1 MAVFFRPWFLLMVAA
16 VLVACL
22 VASGDGFRLRDFEVD
37 DNQRASVAFAKK
49 KIQGRRVV
57 MQEVKKRVVVDQDD
71 DDDDDDDDEE
81 EGMEDDEDEE
91 EEERAAE
98 SKYKFERVR
107 RSYRLS
113 PEQKKKADGTRAH
126 FKDEV
131 KSSKIKVSKPA
142 VDDDDEDDDEEEKS
156 IFNLYGLLGSKK
168 SKGSVEDKEEVHVK
182 HQKKKDVVVKDEQ
195 DDDDDEEDEKESG
208 GLFGW
213 LKDQIS
219 EGSYKEKDIKK
230 EVYKDSSVE
239 DDDDDD
245 DEDDEKE
252 GGIFAWLKK
261 LTDKVDDD
269 DHDND
274 KHGTDKDDDDDDDDE
289 DKEKENPLINFV
301 SSLLQSDKEETS
313 EEIKFRKVGAENEE
327 DEDSSAEKPKQKK
340 TKDSKI
346 VQLLNTSPLNSLFKS
361 DDIPSEAPI
370 QTDPKKIKKLQHTPS
385 KVVKQ
390 RIEIS
395 PEDFESLLLRIPSFV
410 PDYSRLKNNECRR
423 QGQIFQRQLRGKR
436 LWALQM
442 IDASAKVTSGLLR
455 GNANQLGDYDLCT
468 GIATKVKVKEDEQ
481 VRMRGKYC
489 LAHIDVVAEDD
500 DLKLP
505 VHLLQ
510 GRGFIKSTLNDPD
523 HFLPRFTTIN
533 WGICLP
539 AACNYEDAGSIIKN
553 FVKPYNTTGIKLFL
567 EIEEGNC
574 HVRQTTT
581 WTKLFKENWRLVAT
595 LGFYTFIVVVTVVA
609 SLNDFGI
616 IQIEPHT
623 KLPASQ
629 KSTDENND
637 ESTPT
642 EPSEDSNLLHQTL
655 MSFSIKR
662 TMRQLI
668 GGDDE
673 TLAGKE
679 VVGCLSG
686 LRALATIGLFCAL
699 RLIPMGFQP
708 FTNRNEFTESL
719 NTPWSVAL
727 RVLML
732 YADVYLV
739 VSGFLAAFHM
749 VGEYQQKQKIAWFR
763 RIVGRYLRLTVPLIP
778 VLIFYSVV
786 WEHLGNGPQ
795 WGDVVVKN
803 ANLCKHNFWNNILF
817 VQNWYPVEECCAP
830 HTFQLAIEMQLA
842 ILAPLLLI
850 ILTANPSYGV
860 AAFVLLHGLSTAMRF
875 VSTTEDRLSPYIY
888 HGIRLTQIYRTVNL
902 SFSETLHR
910 ATPYLAGFGL
920 GYLLR
925 EGDIRKQVDRGIRM
939 SGWIGMSIAVGWCFI
954 FPLDTADKDFQY
966 DIGDAA
972 QYAALAPLSWALSIC
987 WIIYYC
993 YTHEGSLLNRL
1004 LSCRLM
1010 TFLSKISYSVSLMQ
1024 FLVFFYFAGTTRGS
1038 EVFSWSG
1045 YLNRT
1050 EICLLLVGGTVL
1062 TLLYDLPVQNIKAM
1076 LDRSGV
1082 FDRMEK
1088 KDTTVVVL
1096 APPKED
1102 GHEEVVQNGTSS
1114 TEKPVENGNA
1124 ASDLDE
1130 QGEKTVIEEEEAEE
1144 KKVEDDFAS
1153 PFDDRDDDFTP
1164 RQVRKRQTPEPEP
1177 KPETPTKGFWDDD
1190 EESTVP
1196 KPVFKAPSPTKT
1208 TMETEEEEVEE
1219 VEVEEEEEEE
1229 EEEEDEEEEEEIDEE
1244 KEVIRRPTGSQ
1255 SKDEEEHEKEKPEVT
1270 TTTTTNR
1277 SSSFSPPYRRRQWR
1291 TWDD

>member
-1 MAVFFRPWFLLMVAA
+1 MAVCFRLWFLLAVVA
-16 VLVACL
+16 LVIGCL
-22 VASGDGFRLRDFEVD
+22 VASGDGFRLRDSDVD
-37 DNQRASVAFAKK
+37 DNQRASVAYAKR
-49 KIQGRRVV
+49 KIQGRRGV
-57 MQEVKKRVVVDQDD
+57 MEEVKKRAVVDQDD
-71 DDDDDDDDEE
+71 DDDDDDEDDEE
-81 EGMEDDEDEE
+81 GIEDDDDDD

-98 SKYKFERVR
+98 SKYKFEKVR
-107 RSYRLS
+107 KSYRLS
-113 PEQKKKADGTRAH
+113 PVQKKKAAGRKYSYDE
-126 FKDEV
+126 EV
-131 KSSKIKVSKPA
+131 KSQKIKVRS
-142 VDDDDEDDDEEEKS
+142 VRDVIDTDDDDDEDDEDEEDEEEKT
-156 IFNLYGLLGSKK
+156 IFNLFGLLGSKK
-168 SKGSVEDKEEVHVK
+168 NKEDEDDKEKDQVEDKN
-182 HQKKKDVVVKDEQ
+182 DDG

-213 LKDQIS
+213 LKDLTS
-219 EGSYKEKDIKK
+219 KDSDKEKEDKKQIEVDEDDDEDDDEEDKDEGGMFGWLKKLSDI
-230 EVYKDSSVE
+230 VDNDDNDRDKDGDN

-245 DEDDEKE
+245 D
-252 GGIFAWLKK
+252 
-261 LTDKVDDD
+261 
-269 DHDND
+269 H
-274 KHGTDKDDDDDDDDE
+274 

-301 SSLLQSDKEETS
+301 SSLLQSDKEDTS
-313 EEIKFRKVGAENEE
+313 EEIKFPPVGDEDDE
-327 DEDSSAEKPKQKK
+327 DEDDSTEKPKQKK
-340 TKDSKI
+340 SKDSKI
-346 VQLLNTSPLNSLFKS
+346 VQLLNASPLNTLFKS
-361 DDIPSEAPI
+361 DDLPSETPI
-370 QTDPKKIKKLQHTPS
+370 DTDPKKIKKLQHTSS

-539 AACNYEDAGSIIKN
+539 AACSYEDAGSIVKN

-574 HVRQTTT
+574 HVRQTST
-581 WTKLFKENWRLVAT
+581 WTKLFKENWRLVAS

-609 SLNDFGI
+609 SLNDFGV
-616 IQIEPHT
+616 IQIEPHPKVPT
-623 KLPASQ
+623 AQ
-629 KSTDENND
+629 KSTNENAE
-637 ESTPT
+637 ESTTPNE
-642 EPSEDSNLLHQTL
+642 EPNLLHQTL
-655 MSFSIKR
+655 MSFSVKR
-662 TMRQLI
+662 TFRQLM
-668 GGDDE
+668 GGEDE
-673 TLAGKE
+673 TLAGKD

-686 LRALATIGLFCAL
+686 LRALATIALFCAL

-708 FTNRNEFTESL
+708 FTNRNEFTESF

-739 VSGFLAAFHM
+739 ISGFLAAYHM
-749 VGEYQQKQKIAWFR
+749 VGEYQQKQKVAWFR
-763 RIVGRYLRLTVPLIP
+763 RIVGRYLRLTLPLIP

-803 ANLCKHNFWNNILF
+803 ADLCKHNFWKNILF
-817 VQNWYPVEECCAP
+817 VQNWYPVEESCAP
-830 HTFQLAIEMQLA
+830 HTFQLAVEMQLA

-850 ILTANPSYGV
+850 ILTANPFYGIG
-860 AAFVLLHGLSTAMRF
+860 AFVLLHGLSTAMRF
-875 VSTTEDRLSPYIY
+875 TSTTEDRLSPYIY

-939 SGWIGMSIAVGWCFI
+939 SGWIGTAIALGWCFV
-954 FPLDTADKDFQY
+954 FPLGTAEKEFQY
-966 DIGDAA
+966 DINDAA

-987 WIIYYC
+987 WVIYFC
-993 YTHEGSLLNRL
+993 ETHQASLLNRL
-1004 LSCRLM
+1004 LSCRMM
-1010 TFLSKISYSVSLMQ
+1010 TFLSKISYSVSLIQ
-1024 FLVFFYFAGTTRGS
+1024 FLVFFYFAGSTRGS

-1050 EICLLLVGGTVL
+1050 EIFLLIFGGTLL
-1062 TLLYDLPVQNIKAM
+1062 TVLYDLPIQNIKAM

-1088 KDTTVVVL
+1088 KDNSVVVL
-1096 APPKED
+1096 TPPKEE
-1102 GHEEVVQNGTSS
+1102 GQEEVTQNG
-1114 TEKPVENGNA
+1114 TEKPVENGSA
-1124 ASDLDE
+1124 ASHD
-1130 QGEKTVIEEEEAEE
+1130 E
-1144 KKVEDDFAS
+1144 KKEESKKAEDDFVS
-1153 PFDDRDDDFTP
+1153 PFDDRDDDFVP
-1164 RQVRKRQTPEPEP
+1164 RQAWKRKTPEPEQ
-1177 KPETPTKGFWDDD
+1177 KPPSPTKGFWDDQD
-1190 EESTVP
+1190 ESDAP
-1196 KPVFKAPSPTKT
+1196 KSAFKAPSPTKT
-1208 TMETEEEEVEE
+1208 NMEQVSEEEEEIEEIEVEE
-1219 VEVEEEEEEE
+1219 VEEEVEEE
-1229 EEEEDEEEEEEIDEE
+1229 EEEEDEEEIDEE
-1244 KEVIRRPTGSQ
+1244 KEVLHRPTGAQ
-1255 SKDEEEHEKEKPEVT
+1255 STEEEVKPEPEKPEPKTTAT
-1270 TTTTTNR
+1270 TTSSYSR
-1277 SSSFSPPYRRRQWR
+1277 SSSYSPPYVRRQWR
-1291 TWDD
+1291 RTWDD

>member
-1 MAVFFRPWFLLMVAA
+1 M
-16 VLVACL
+16 
-22 VASGDGFRLRDFEVD
+22 E
-37 DNQRASVAFAKK
+37 
-49 KIQGRRVV
+49 
-57 MQEVKKRVVVDQDD
+57 EVKKRVAVDQDD
-71 DDDDDDDDEE
+71 DEDDDDE
-81 EGMEDDEDEE
+81 EGMEDDDDDE

-113 PEQKKKADGTRAH
+113 PVQKKRAEG
-126 FKDEV
+126 KRYSLEEEM
-131 KSSKIKVSKPA
+131 KSTKIKVKSVKEA
-142 VDDDDEDDDEEEKS
+142 IEASEDDDDDDEDEEDDEEEKS

-168 SKGSVEDKEEVHVK
+168 GKGSEDDKKTDHVK
-182 HQKKKDVVVKDEQ
+182 GQDEDE
-195 DDDDDEEDEKESG
+195 DDEDEEDEDESG
-208 GLFGW
+208 GMFGW
-213 LKDQIS
+213 LKDLTSKGS
-219 EGSYKEKDIKK
+219 EREDEKKK
-230 EVYKDSSVE
+230 HSKVDEDE
-239 DDDDDD
+239 DNDDDDDD
-245 DEDDEKE
+245 HEEE
-252 GGIFAWLKK
+252 SGGIFGWLKK
-261 LTDKVDDD
+261 FSDVIDDDDD
-269 DHDND
+269 DHD
-274 KHGTDKDDDDDDDDE
+274 KHGDDDDDDDDNE
-289 DKEKENPLINFV
+289 KEKENPLINFV
-301 SSLLQSDKEETS
+301 SSLLQSDKEDSS
-313 EEIKFRKVGAENEE
+313 EDIKFPPVGDEDDE
-327 DEDSSAEKPKQKK
+327 DEDASTEKPKQKK
-340 TKDSKI
+340 PKDSKI
-346 VQLLNTSPLNSLFKS
+346 VQLLNKSPLNTLFKS
-361 DDIPSEAPI
+361 DELPSETPI
-370 QTDPKKIKKLQHTPS
+370 DTDPKKIKKLQHTPS
-385 KVVKQ
+385 KVIKQ

-442 IDASAKVTSGLLR
+442 IDASAKVSSGLLR

-539 AACNYEDAGSIIKN
+539 AACSYEDAGSIVKN

-574 HVRQTTT
+574 HVRQTST
-581 WTKLFKENWRLVAT
+581 WTKLFKENWRLVAS

-616 IQIEPHT
+616 IQIDPHPKVPT
-623 KLPASQ
+623 AQ
-629 KSTDENND
+629 KSTNENSD
-637 ESTPT
+637 DSTTSQPT
-642 EPSEDSNLLHQTL
+642 EETNLLHQTL
-655 MSFSIKR
+655 MSFSVKR
-662 TMRQLI
+662 TFRQLV
-668 GGDDE
+668 GGEDE
-673 TLAGKE
+673 TLAGKD

-686 LRALATIGLFCAL
+686 LRALATIALFCAL

-708 FTNRNEFTESL
+708 FTNRNEFTESF

-739 VSGFLAAFHM
+739 ISGFLAAYHM
-749 VGEYQQKQKIAWFR
+749 VGEYQQKQKVAWFR
-763 RIVGRYLRLTVPLIP
+763 RIVGRYLRLTLPLIP

-786 WEHLGNGPQ
+786 WEHLGSGPQ

-817 VQNWYPVEECCAP
+817 VQNWYPVEESCAP
-830 HTFQLAIEMQLA
+830 HTFQLAVEMQLA

-850 ILTANPSYGV
+850 ILTANPFYGI
-860 AAFVLLHGLSTAMRF
+860 ASFVLLHGLSTAMRF
-875 VSTTEDRLSPYIY
+875 TSTNEDRLSPYIY

-939 SGWIGMSIAVGWCFI
+939 SGWIGMAIACGWCFV
-954 FPLDTADKDFQY
+954 FPLSTAEKEFQY
-966 DIGDAA
+966 DINDAA

-987 WIIYYC
+987 WIIYFC
-993 YTHEGSLLNRL
+993 ETHQASLLNRL
-1004 LSCRLM
+1004 LSCRMM
-1010 TFLSKISYSVSLMQ
+1010 TFLSKISYSVSLIQ

-1050 EICLLLVGGTVL
+1050 EICLLIFGGTLL
-1062 TLLYDLPVQNIKAM
+1062 TVLYDLPIQNIKAM

-1088 KDTTVVVL
+1088 KDNSVVVL
-1096 APPKED
+1096 TPPKEE
-1102 GHEEVVQNGTSS
+1102 GQEEVTQNG
-1114 TEKPVENGNA
+1114 TEKPVENGSA
-1124 ASDLDE
+1124 AGHDKE
-1130 QGEKTVIEEEEAEE
+1130 KQGDQAKEEE
-1144 KKVEDDFAS
+1144 KKIEDDFVS
-1153 PFDDRDDDFTP
+1153 PFDDRDDDFVP
-1164 RQVRKRQTPEPEP
+1164 RQAWKRKTPEPEP
-1177 KPETPTKGFWDDD
+1177 KPTTPTKGFWDDH
-1190 EESTVP
+1190 EESDAP
-1196 KPVFKAPSPTKT
+1196 RSAFKAPSPTKA
-1208 TMETEEEEVEE
+1208 MEQVSEEEEEEIEEIEVEEVEE
-1219 VEVEEEEEEE
+1219 EVEEEEEEE
-1229 EEEEDEEEEEEIDEE
+1229 DEEEIDEE
-1244 KEVIRRPTGSQ
+1244 KEVIRRPTGAQ
-1255 SKDEEEHEKEKPEVT
+1255 SADEEVKPEPEKTEPT
-1270 TTTTTNR
+1270 TTTK
-1277 SSSFSPPYRRRQWR
+1277 SSSPSLYSRSTSYSPPYVRRQWR
-1291 TWDD
+1291 RTWDD